1 MLLPMWPP
9 LPHTHRLSVYPS
21 LCVFVCVFSIVIP
34 WTWTWTR
41 PEHRQ
46 PESQTAS
53 SFSTACKMVHAVF
66 PLFGPPLNAL
76 ICQNNG
82 SNGRLLLLL
91 AMVMVL
97 HYWADE
103 FFESTTLENK
113 CNGNNSNAS
122 VGHNLLANLQV
133 NPTSDYHNLSLLKS
147 ITNFISLTFCLSQ
160 ECSVTFNNNGNSCI
174 NYVEKVITTEI
185 AWQSMGQPTICG
197 PQAGP

>member
-1 MLLPMWPP
+1 MFLHVAAHVALSRSRPSRSS
-9 LPHTHRLSVYPS
+9 RLAVYP
-21 LCVFVCVFSIVIP
+21 LCVYLFVFSGIVIP

-91 AMVMVL
+91 LAMVMVL
-97 HYWADE
+97 HYFADE
-103 FFESTTLENK
+103 FLESTTLENK
-113 CNGNNSNAS
+113 CNGNNSIAS
-122 VGHNLLANLQV
+122 VGHNLIASLQV
-133 NPTSDYHNLSLLKS
+133 NPTSAYHNLSLLKS
-147 ITNFISLTFCLSQ
+147 ITNLISLTFCLS
-160 ECSVTFNNNGNSCI
+160 
-174 NYVEKVITTEI
+174 
-185 AWQSMGQPTICG
+185 
-197 PQAGP
+197 